1 MKEASPSLWPKGD
14 RLTGSIIA
22 LLLQLL
28 VTLLLVVPLP
38 SENILECWR
47 IQEGGVS
54 LTSPHK
60 GPELA
65 PFQVYVGS
73 RSHKRS

>member
-1 MKEASPSLWPKGD
+1 M
-14 RLTGSIIA
+14 
-22 LLLQLL
+22 
-28 VTLLLVVPLP
+28 VPLP